1 MQPQLHHC
9 WQSSGLSYTAWH
21 MNSQRPLKKKEV
33 LKGNT
38 SNLSMTD
45 PMSVKP
51 VVSAEG
57 VPCQTSQS
65 GLVSQACII
74 GEGCSP
80 QARWQWTEVLSHN
93 TDIYIVIKIW
103 FLYYSIWEIS
113 ILCFQNIFNI
123 LMVCCVLP
131 DHYVWNIIQL

>member
-1 MQPQLHHC
+1 MTIIKRSFRLIGKNKYFCNLMQPQLHHC
-9 WQSSGLSYTAWH
+9 CQSSGLSYTAWH

-38 SNLSMTD
+38 SNLRMTN

-51 VVSAEG
+51 VVSDEG

-80 QARWQWTEVLSHN
+80 QARWQWTEVQMQIFDLILCCWN
-93 TDIYIVIKIW
+93 NLNLYFYDWEIYIR
-103 FLYYSIWEIS
+103 
-113 ILCFQNIFNI
+113 
-123 LMVCCVLP
+123 
-131 DHYVWNIIQL
+131 